1 MDELRIAVCE
11 DNSEECTTLLSL
23 IRDSGM
29 ETETKVFTTG
39 EELLENYRQGSYDLI
54 FMDIYM
60 EGISGVE
67 TIKRIRERDADVPV
81 AFTTTSTDYALES
94 YRLDVVKYIEK
105 PVKAKA
111 VQDMLQLALLKRGS
125 APGLTI
131 FVESKRETV
140 PFGQILYVEQQAH
153 DLIFYLSDGR
163 QLRTKGRLD
172 EIEDSFPSVSFMRCH
187 KSYLTNLGFVTA
199 LDTELMSFR
208 MVNNHNVY
216 IRRESIKKA
225 KAVWETY
232 MFDAVR
238 RLGGEADE

>member
-11 DNSEECTTLLSL
+11 DNSEECNMLLSL

-29 ETETKVFTTG
+29 KTEIKVFTTG

-67 TIKRIRERDADVPV
+67 TIKRIREQDMEVPV

-111 VQDMLQLALLKRGS
+111 VQDMLQLAFLKRGS
-125 APGLTI
+125 LPGLTI
-131 FVESKRETV
+131 FMESKRV
-140 PFGQILYVEQQAH
+140 VIPFGQILYVEQQAH
-153 DLIFYLSDGR
+153 DLLFYLSDGR
-163 QLRTKGRLD
+163 CLRTKGRLD
-172 EIEDSFPSVSFMRCH
+172 EVEASFPPFSFMRCH
-187 KSYLTNLGFVTA
+187 KSYLANLAFVTG
-199 LDTELMSFR
+199 LDTELMTFR
-208 MVNNHNVY
+208 MVNGHNVY
-216 IRRESIKKA
+216 IRRESMKKA
-225 KAVWETY
+225 KTAWETY
-232 MFDAVR
+232 MFDVVR
-238 RLGGEADE
+238 RLGGTLDE